1 MRLRKIKRNEA
12 RLAELGLLVPL
23 APRSKTNRRKSVVM
37 QDDVGRRVQSKR
49 NVSTPSSYKDLDD
62 HVINK
67 RTFPVDSPNVGE
79 EGIKGNLVLR

>member
-1 MRLRKIKRNEA
+1 
-12 RLAELGLLVPL
+12 
-23 APRSKTNRRKSVVM
+23 M